1 MNKTLE
7 QCLENIVGKEHVLS
21 DRSAIENYL
30 IDETPKLIR
39 PRPASSLILV
49 KPCSAEEISKIL
61 KMANCMKVPV
71 FPRGGGTGLVGGSVP
86 TENGIILSLER
97 MDDVEIDKDNL
108 MAVAEAGVTLEKLL
122 NVAESAGLFFPP
134 HPGDEGAHLG
144 GLAATNAGGSRAVR
158 YGVMR
163 NYIRAMEIVLPTGE
177 IIELGGKTLKN
188 NVSYALIDLMIGS
201 EGTLGVIT
209 KVTLRLFAKPTA
221 SATLIVPYNSRRDAA
236 KSALQI
242 LQQGIMPLAIEY
254 VERELM
260 ERTAEQIGEVWRVKE
275 GYYYLLIVVTEHDEN
290 IVVSECAKIADICKE
305 NNCLEPLYVDSK
317 REQNRILN
325 IRSKIYSALKAETA
339 DILDLV
345 VPPANLGKLMDK
357 IDEIAEKHKVYLP
370 LYGHAADGNLHVH
383 IIKQKENK
391 CTLKHVEKLRN
402 EIYGACLELGGVITG
417 EHGIGKVRTKTLHK
431 YLSEKEIEL
440 IKNIKKI
447 FDPNNIL
454 NPGTKTPLANTL
466 NR

>member
-1 MNKTLE
+1 MNKSIE
-7 QCLENIVGKEHVLS
+7 QYLENIVGKEHVVS
-21 DRSAIENYL
+21 DRSVIENYL
-30 IDETPKLIR
+30 IDETPELIR
-39 PRPASSLILV
+39 PCPASSLILV
-49 KPCSAEEISKIL
+49 KPSSAEEVSKIL

-86 TENGIILSLER
+86 TEDGIILSLER
-97 MDDVEIDKDNL
+97 MDDVEIDKENL
-108 MAVAEAGVTLEKLL
+108 MAVAEAGVTLEKLVK
-122 NVAESAGLFFPP
+122 VADSAGLFFPP

-188 NVSYALIDLMIGS
+188 NVNYALIDLMIGS

-242 LQQGIMPLAIEY
+242 LQHGIIPLAIEY

-275 GYYYLLIVVTEHDEN
+275 GRYYLLTVVTEHDEN

-317 REQNRILN
+317 REQTRILN
-325 IRSKIYSALKAETA
+325 IRSKIYSVLKTETA

-345 VPPANLGKLMDK
+345 VPPANLGKLVDK
-357 IDEIAEKHKVYLP
+357 IDEIAEKHKVRLP

-383 IIKQKENK
+383 IIKQKGKK

-402 EIYGACLELGGVITG
+402 EIYAACLDLEGVITG
-417 EHGIGKVRTKTLHK
+417 EHGIGKVRTKTLHR

-440 IKNIKKI
+440 IKKIKKI

-454 NPGTKTPLANTL
+454 NPGTKTPIANTL